1 MTYASTRFAVLSTPL
16 CAALALAFAPSA
28 QAEGVAAGTLIEN
41 TATASYNTGGPTQ
54 TIDSNT
60 VTFEVSELLDVAVAS
75 QDATARPIT
84 GTSVLSFLVTNTGN
98 GPEPFVLTADP
109 NVAGSDF
116 NVTVTS
122 LAIDTNGNGVYD
134 EGIDALLANGGTSAA
149 IDPDQS
155 LTVFVL
161 VTAPAGTIDGDTSD
175 VRLLAQAD
183 TGTGAPGTVY
193 AGAGVNGVDAVVGS
207 TGADGD
213 AVGALIASVATVSLV
228 KSAVITDP
236 FGGSQPVPGAIVT
249 FTLAATVTGSGS
261 INDLEVTDAIPASTS
276 YTPGSITLD
285 TAALTDAADADAGQ
299 GSSAGIAVELGTVAA
314 GTTHTVT
321 FQVEID

>member
-1 MTYASTRFAVLSTPL
+1 MTNQPTRIALLSTPL
-16 CAALALAFAPSA
+16 CAAFALAFAPA
-28 QAEGVAAGTLIEN
+28 AHAEGVAAGTLIEN
-41 TATASYNTGGPTQ
+41 TATASFNTGGPTQ

-75 QDATARPIT
+75 QDAAARPIT
-84 GTSVLSFLVTNTGN
+84 GTLVLSFLVTNTGN

-109 NVAGSDF
+109 NIAGNDF

-134 EGIDALLANGGTSAA
+134 EGIDALLANGGTSAS

-161 VTAPAGTIDGDTSD
+161 VTAPAGAVDGDTSD

-183 TGTGAPGTVY
+183 TGTGAPGTLFIG
-193 AGAGVNGVDAVVGS
+193 AGANGVDAVVGS

-213 AVGALIASVATVSLV
+213 AVGSLIASMASVTLV
-228 KSAVITDP
+228 KSAVISDP

-261 INDLEVTDAIPASTS
+261 IADLEVTDAIPASTS

-285 TAALTDAADADAGQ
+285 TTVLTDAADADAGQ
-299 GSSAGIAVELGTVAA
+299 GSGTGIAVDLGTVAA